1 MANILATEEDVKKL
15 LDIEDFRHITKEK
28 VIQFVSNIPN
38 MEKDVAIKAI
48 EQFPAFKD
56 YGSIMVSHLSEMCNK
71 IIAENGKNAKA
82 VFNAYQKTL
91 DVLAAQ
97 LEKKNITAKDRRYF
111 AEKMVEVADKMATF
125 DADNK
130 NWFAG
135 LVKYGSIVV
144 GGALLLGAVYL
155 GVDVKQFKF
164 PLNKDFLL

>member
-1 MANILATEEDVKKL
+1 MADILATEDDVKKL

-28 VIQFVSNIPN
+28 IVQFVSNIPN
-38 MEKDVAIKAI
+38 MEKEVAIKAI

-56 YGSIMVSHLSEMCNK
+56 YGNLMVSHLSEMCDR

-97 LEKKNITAKDRRYF
+97 LEKKSITAKDRRYF
-111 AEKMVEVADKMATF
+111 AEKMVEVADKMAAF

-144 GGALLLGAVYL
+144 GGALMLGAVYL
-155 GVDVKQFKF
+155 GVDIKQIKL
-164 PLNKDFLL
+164 PIRKE